1 MAKQRRRK
9 GRSISGIIVLDK
21 AVGLSSNMAL
31 QEVKWLFEANKAGH
45 TGSLDPLA
53 TGVLPLCLGEATKV
67 SQFLLNSDKRYRARI
82 KLGIR
87 TDSADSEGQVIAQC
101 DEVNVSREQVEQA
114 LQSFKGETQQIP
126 PMHSALKVDGVP
138 LYKLAREGKTISRE
152 ARSICVYELE
162 LTDFQGDEI
171 ELEITCSKGTYIRT
185 IADDL
190 GQDLGCGAHIIA
202 LRRLQAGAFTEA
214 DCVSTDALREVKEK
228 HGMDRLDQNLIPMD
242 RAIEDLPE
250 VNLPNIAASQF
261 KNGQSVLVRH
271 LPEEGLVR
279 LYEEEQFIGIGCI
292 DDDGKVFKIGD
303 YIKFE
308 KGSEHSS
315 FSKTGCTLLVILYGG
330 TNELI
335 N

>member
-21 AVGLSSNMAL
+21 AVGLSSNKAL

-138 LYKLAREGKTISRE
+138 LYKLAREGKTIPRE

-162 LTDFQGDEI
+162 LTDFHGDEI

-250 VNLPNIAASQF
+250 VNLPSIAASQF

-292 DDDGKVFKIGD
+292 DDDGKVAPKR
-303 YIKFE
+303 
-308 KGSEHSS
+308 
-315 FSKTGCTLLVILYGG
+315 LIL
-330 TNELI
+330 TSA
-335 N
+335 

>member
-9 GRSISGIIVLDK
+9 GRIISGIIVLDK
-21 AVGLSSNMAL
+21 AVGLSSNKAL

-87 TDSADSEGQVIAQC
+87 TDSADSEGQVIAEC

-138 LYKLAREGKTISRE
+138 LYKLAREGKTIPRE

-214 DCVSTDALREVKEK
+214 DCVSTDVLREVKEK

-250 VNLPNIAASQF
+250 VNLPSIAASQF

-292 DDDGKVFKIGD
+292 DDDGKVAPKR
-303 YIKFE
+303 
-308 KGSEHSS
+308 
-315 FSKTGCTLLVILYGG
+315 LIL
-330 TNELI
+330 TSA
-335 N
+335 

>member
-21 AVGLSSNMAL
+21 AVGLSSNKAL

-138 LYKLAREGKTISRE
+138 LYKLAREGKTIPRE

-242 RAIEDLPE
+242 RAIEGLPE

-292 DDDGKVFKIGD
+292 DDDGKVAPKR
-303 YIKFE
+303 
-308 KGSEHSS
+308 
-315 FSKTGCTLLVILYGG
+315 LIL
-330 TNELI
+330 TSA
-335 N
+335 

>member
-21 AVGLSSNMAL
+21 AVGLSSNKAL

-228 HGMDRLDQNLIPMD
+228 HGMDCLDQNLIPMD

-250 VNLPNIAASQF
+250 VNLPSIAASQF

-292 DDDGKVFKIGD
+292 DDDGKVAPKR
-303 YIKFE
+303 
-308 KGSEHSS
+308 
-315 FSKTGCTLLVILYGG
+315 LIL
-330 TNELI
+330 TSP
-335 N
+335 

>member
-1 MAKQRRRK
+1 LAKQRRRK

-250 VNLPNIAASQF
+250 VNLPSIAASQF

-292 DDDGKVFKIGD
+292 DDDGKVAPKR
-303 YIKFE
+303 
-308 KGSEHSS
+308 
-315 FSKTGCTLLVILYGG
+315 LIL
-330 TNELI
+330 TSP
-335 N
+335 

>member
-21 AVGLSSNMAL
+21 AVGLSSNKAL

-114 LQSFKGETQQIP
+114 LQSFKGETQQTP

-138 LYKLAREGKTISRE
+138 LYKLAREGKTIPRE

-162 LTDFQGDEI
+162 LTDFHGDEI

-250 VNLPNIAASQF
+250 VNLPSIAASQF

-292 DDDGKVFKIGD
+292 DDDGKVAPKR
-303 YIKFE
+303 
-308 KGSEHSS
+308 
-315 FSKTGCTLLVILYGG
+315 LIL
-330 TNELI
+330 TSA
-335 N
+335 

>member
-87 TDSADSEGQVIAQC
+87 TDSADSEGQVIAEC

-152 ARSICVYELE
+152 ARNICVYELE

-292 DDDGKVFKIGD
+292 DDDGKVAPKR
-303 YIKFE
+303 
-308 KGSEHSS
+308 
-315 FSKTGCTLLVILYGG
+315 LIL
-330 TNELI
+330 TSA
-335 N
+335 